1 MKTETEIVTK
11 AWWMNEITLSGLY
24 PTETGL
30 EGLVKA
36 KGGMVVIPD
45 FLNPLP
51 KRLDSVSTT
60 AQDFADRVGKK
71 LGLEGCQVVKAISGT
86 LDDLRDER
94 ILSVPEAIG

>member
-1 MKTETEIVTK
+1 MKTETEVVEK

-24 PTETGL
+24 PAETGL

-36 KGGMVVIPD
+36 KGGWVVVPD

-51 KRLDSVSTT
+51 KRLDAVSTT

-71 LGLEGCQVVKAISGT
+71 LGLEGWRIVNAIAGT

-94 ILSVPEAIG
+94 PAPAPEAKA